1 MAASLYMRTLTS
13 SRLNDSYF
21 KSPDLCRASHS
32 CLVSMNPRGPIPMK
46 SSASVLSRKVVSPRN
61 SAFAQAS
68 ARRITSCSVFS
79 RFIWNLLLRAQ
90 KSTTNFCLLQNQLT
104 YSVIRCI
111 VYPVKG
117 RVELAG
123 LTPWPPLHQR
133 WRGGKGDCSIRF
145 EDTALWNDIPTI
157 NWQGHTRY
165 IGCRIGAEPEDGFS
179 RFCWIGHAPQR
190 YAARDAL
197 PDLLIRDPSFV
208 HRGAGRARG
217 NGIDANV
224 LPAVFERCSLRQAD
238 DPVFTGNVGSDSRSG
253 ANQSHR
259 GTQVDDG
266 SSSTRKHRRDLVL
279 HTQEYA
285 LEIDCDNA
293 IKHFL
298 GHLHQWLVASCNAS
312 VVDRNIEP
320 SVGVNGA
327 FDEGLDRGCFSH
339 IRLDRHRLASVG
351 PDLFHDACHL
361 LFTTGS

>member
-1 MAASLYMRTLTS
+1 MASSLYMRTLTS

-21 KSPDLCRASHS
+21 KSPDVCRASHS
-32 CLVSMNPRGPIPMK
+32 CLVSMNPRGSIPMK
-46 SSASVLSRKVVSPRN
+46 SSASVFSRKVVSPRN

-68 ARRITSCSVFS
+68 ARCITSCSACS
-79 RFIWNLLLRAQ
+79 RFIWNLLLHAQ

-104 YSVIRCI
+104 YSVIQCI

-117 RVELAG
+117 RVELCGAG
-123 LTPWPPLHQR
+123 WLISSF
-133 WRGGKGDCSIRF
+133 SIRF

-157 NWQGHTRY
+157 NRQGHTRY

-179 RFCWIGHAPQR
+179 HFCRIGHAPQR
-190 YAARDAL
+190 YPTRDAL

-208 HRGAGRARG
+208 HPGAGRARG

-279 HTQEYA
+279 HAEEYA
-285 LEIDCDNA
+285 LEIDRDDA

-298 GHLHQWLVASCNAS
+298 GHLHQWLVAARNAS
-312 VVDRNIEP
+312 VGDCNIEP

-339 IRLDRHRLASVG
+339 IRLDRHHLAAVG